1 MHRFL
6 PYCVTSTIFYLMV
19 FSSFG
24 AETKVG
30 EGSAGD
36 TDFTGS
42 NTWDSDG
49 ATFYWDF
56 SKADNYDDGV
66 VQSNFDTWTITNLT
80 KNGGNLTIHFQNQEA
95 GFFGGNLNGDHLE
108 QLDYST
114 LTPNYWFND
123 IVVVNGTP
131 DGITSGDIAFANYPS
146 GTVASNWVAHVN
158 SNKLSL
164 QFKGSWPASYS
175 AVPEPS
181 TYMMV
186 SGLLALPA
194 LRFWRRWRNKH
205 SEE

>member
-1 MHRFL
+1 
-6 PYCVTSTIFYLMV
+6 MV

-24 AETKVG
+24 VETKVG

-56 SKADNYDDGV
+56 SKADNYVDGA

-80 KNGGNLTIHFQNQEA
+80 KNGGKLTIHFQNQEA

-123 IVVVNGTP
+123 IVVVNGG
-131 DGITSGDIAFANYPS
+131 DGFDSDDFKEFANYPS
-146 GTVASNWVAHVN
+146 GTDASNWVAHVN

-186 SGLLALPA
+186 SGLLALPV
-194 LRFWRRWRNKH
+194 LRFWRRWRNRS

>member
-1 MHRFL
+1 M
-6 PYCVTSTIFYLMV
+6 
-19 FSSFG
+19 
-24 AETKVG
+24 
-30 EGSAGD
+30 
-36 TDFTGS
+36 
-42 NTWDSDG
+42 
-49 ATFYWDF
+49 
-56 SKADNYDDGV
+56 
-66 VQSNFDTWTITNLT
+66 T
-80 KNGGNLTIHFQNQEA
+80 KNGGKLTIHFQNQEA

-123 IVVVNGTP
+123 IVVVNGG
-131 DGITSGDIAFANYPS
+131 DGFDSDDFKEFANYPS
-146 GTVASNWVAHVN
+146 GTDASNWVAHVN

-186 SGLLALPA
+186 SGLLALPV
-194 LRFWRRWRNKH
+194 LRFWRRWRNKS